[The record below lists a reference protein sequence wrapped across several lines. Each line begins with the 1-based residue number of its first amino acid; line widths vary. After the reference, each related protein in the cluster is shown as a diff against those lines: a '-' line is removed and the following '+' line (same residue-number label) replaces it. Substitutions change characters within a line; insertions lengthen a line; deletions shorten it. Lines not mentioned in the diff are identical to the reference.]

1 MAFFKRTKFG
11 GKRKRA
17 VMPDGLWMK
26 CDGCSQMVYRSEVK
40 ENMQVCPTCEHHYR
54 LDARTRLD
62 LLLDADSFVETH
74 VNIQTGDPLEF
85 SVGKETYAE
94 RIERAKKRSGLD
106 EAVVT
111 GFGAIDGH
119 RLAIAVMDSSFV
131 MASMGSAVG
140 EKLCRLLGD
149 AVREGTAAVI
159 VTASGGARMQEGVL
173 ALMQMAKT
181 SDAVRQMNEANL
193 PYICVLTD
201 PTTGGVF
208 ASFASLG
215 DIILAEPKAYIG
227 FAGGRLIEGALKIK
241 LPEGFQRSEYQFD
254 NGFVDRIVPRC
265 ELRTVLGKLVQYLCP
280 NPIVQRCT
288 VETSPPAQST
298 PEKDVAGERQEA
310 STTKKKKKKKKSRAT
325 GSKKVA
331 RSRAATRARSAETA
345 STASADGK

>member
-17 VMPDGLWMK
+17 TMPDGLWMK

-40 ENMQVCPTCEHHYR
+40 ENMQVCPTCAHHYR
-54 LDARTRLD
+54 LDARTRLSI
-62 LLLDADSFVETH
+62 LLDSDSFVETH
-74 VNIQTGDPLEF
+74 TDIQTADPLNF

-94 RIERAKKRSGLD
+94 RIERAKKTSGLN
-106 EAVVT
+106 EAVIT
-111 GFGAIDGH
+111 GFGAIEGH

-140 EKLCRLLGD
+140 EKLCRLLRD
-149 AVREGTAAVI
+149 AIRERTAAVI
-159 VTASGGARMQEGVL
+159 VTASGGARMQEGIL

-181 SDAVRQMNEANL
+181 SDAVRQMNEARL

-227 FAGGRLIEGALKIK
+227 FAGGRLIEGALKVK
-241 LPEGFQRSEYQFD
+241 LPEGFQRSEYQYD
-254 NGFVDRIVPRC
+254 NGFVDQIVARS
-265 ELRTVLGKLVQYLCP
+265 ELRGVLGKLVQYLCP
-280 NPIVQRCT
+280 NPVVRRTT
-288 VETSPPAQST
+288 VETSAPVESVPEEELEGNGAEAPAS
-298 PEKDVAGERQEA
+298 
-310 STTKKKKKKKKSRAT
+310 KKKKSPAK

-331 RSRAATRARSAETA
+331 RSRATPRARRAETA
-345 STASADGK
+345 STAADEK